1 MVLYIF
7 DGSNGCEGD
16 YVNTDRRAA
25 YELKSQFFG
34 RICLKLGLT
43 PNLLTAVSLIF
54 SVIAGIV
61 LWKGY
66 LLWGGLLII
75 LTSFADMLDGATA
88 RAGKIGTTYG
98 GILDH
103 VSDRYAEFFIL
114 AGILLSQRVHA
125 GWALF
130 ALFGMIIASYT
141 RAAAESIGRIENCEV
156 GAVGRLEKF
165 VIILAGLAGEEFLP
179 GYHILAIC
187 LALVGVVSY
196 VTSIQRL
203 VYTKKVL
210 SERDSTR

>member
-1 MVLYIF
+1 M
-7 DGSNGCEGD
+7 NA
-16 YVNTDRRAA
+16 NRRAA

-34 RICLKLGLT
+34 RLCLKVGLT
-43 PNLLTAVSLIF
+43 PNVLTAISLAF
-54 SVIAGIV
+54 SVAAGIV
-61 LWKGY
+61 LWKNNFVLGSILI
-66 LLWGGLLII
+66 LL
-75 LTSFADMLDGATA
+75 TFFTDMLDGATA
-88 RAGKIGTTYG
+88 RAGNIGTVYG

-141 RAAAESIGRIENCEV
+141 RAAAESMGKIENCEV

-165 VIILAGLAGEEFLP
+165 VIILLGIVGEELFP
-179 GYHILAIC
+179 GYYILAAS
-187 LALVGVVSY
+187 LALVGAVSY

-203 VYTKKVL
+203 IYTKKL
-210 SERDSTR
+210 LNERERDR

>member
-1 MVLYIF
+1 MN
-7 DGSNGCEGD
+7 SNL
-16 YVNTDRRAA
+16 RAA
-25 YELKSQFFG
+25 YELKSQVFG
-34 RICLKLGLT
+34 RVCLKIGLT
-43 PNLLTAVSLIF
+43 PNVLTAIGLAVSVAAGVVLWKANFIWGSVLILLTAF
-54 SVIAGIV
+54 
-61 LWKGY
+61 
-66 LLWGGLLII
+66 
-75 LTSFADMLDGATA
+75 TDMLDGATA
-88 RAGKIGTTYG
+88 RAGKIGTVYG

-141 RAAAESIGRIENCEV
+141 RAAAESMGNIKNCEV

-165 VIILAGLAGEEFLP
+165 VLILIGLISEEFFP
-179 GYHILAIC
+179 GYHFLAIC
-187 LALVGVVSY
+187 LAIVGIVSY

-210 SERDSTR
+210 SERDSN